1 MIDIAEALESTYD
14 EVSYD
19 AFYDAVFPAGSFE
32 QKGVYEQG
40 KYNGI
45 AISIKTGDKHAKRY
59 TVTDDHEMI
68 DDMAASDEFCLMSPI
83 SYAGKSRKSENARF
97 MYALAID
104 LDGVETIDN
113 FQRLIE
119 QYERGEEYV
128 SHNVYWGLPTPTYLV
143 SSGTGIHIYYVFK
156 EPVPLFKNIVKQ
168 LEKLKRRLTWQA
180 WTQGAS
186 VLSENIQ
193 YESLFQGFRVV
204 GTITKTGGRC
214 RAFKVGN
221 KVDIEYLNQHIPVDY
236 RVTEFTYK
244 SDLRLDK
251 AKELYPEWYERRIV
265 KKQPR
270 NTWVCN
276 KALYDWWI
284 RKISDEAQQGHR
296 FWCIMTLATYA
307 KKCDVPKE
315 TLEEDAYGLIPL
327 MNTKGDDFTEDDV
340 MKALEAYNDS
350 YITYPIHAIEA
361 RTGISLPR
369 NKRNGRKQEIH
380 LKGARAIQ
388 QINDEANG
396 TNWRDGNGRKPK
408 KEAVEEWLLAHPDG
422 TKAEC
427 HRETGIDPKTIRK
440 WWNDKAYAEYM
451 VEKEM
456 EEYRKS
462 LWWNDGQEGVDQAG
476 HREMFEIKYGLREN
490 PCKC

>member
-1 MIDIAEALESTYD
+1 MGALVTTGTGGDGLIDLAQALESVYD

-19 AFYDAVFPAGSFE
+19 AFYDAVFPVGAFE

-45 AISIKTGDKHAKRY
+45 AISIGAEGEHAKRY
-59 TVTDDHEMI
+59 TVTDDHETI
-68 DDMAASDEFCLMSPI
+68 DDMAASNEFCLMSPI

-97 MYALAID
+97 LYARAID
-104 LDGVETIDN
+104 LDGVKTLAN
-113 FQRLIE
+113 FQTLIN
-119 QYERGEEYV
+119 QYEKGDYFAD
-128 SHNVYWGLPTPTYLV
+128 HHVYYGLPTPTYLI
-143 SSGTGIHIYYVFK
+143 SSGTGIHIYYVLK
-156 EPVPLFKNIVKQ
+156 EPVPMFKNIVKQ

-221 KVDIEYLNQHIPVDY
+221 KVNIEYLNRYIPEDY
-236 RVTEFTYK
+236 RVKEFTYK
-244 SDLRLDK
+244 SDLHLDK
-251 AKELYPEWYERRIV
+251 AKELYPEWYEKRIV

-270 NTWVCN
+270 NTWVCS

-284 RKISDEAQQGHR
+284 QKISDEAQQGHR

-307 KKCDVPKE
+307 KKCGVPKE
-315 TLEEDAYGLIPL
+315 TLEEDAYGLISL
-327 MNTKGDDFTEDDV
+327 MNTKGDEFTKGDV

-361 RTGISLPR
+361 RTGIQLPR
-369 NKRNGRKQEIH
+369 NKRNGRKQATH
-380 LKGARAIQ
+380 LKIARSTLAIM
-388 QINDEANG
+388 NEAEG
-396 TNWRDGNGRKPK
+396 KALQGRPNKQRI
-408 KEAVEEWLLAHPDG
+408 VEEWRSQHPDG
-422 TKAEC
+422 TPKDCIAD
-427 HRETGIDPKTIRK
+427 TGISKNTVYR
-440 WWNDKAYAEYM
+440 WW
-451 VEKEM
+451 EK
-456 EEYRKS
+456 
-462 LWWNDGQEGVDQAG
+462 
-476 HREMFEIKYGLREN
+476 
-490 PCKC
+490 